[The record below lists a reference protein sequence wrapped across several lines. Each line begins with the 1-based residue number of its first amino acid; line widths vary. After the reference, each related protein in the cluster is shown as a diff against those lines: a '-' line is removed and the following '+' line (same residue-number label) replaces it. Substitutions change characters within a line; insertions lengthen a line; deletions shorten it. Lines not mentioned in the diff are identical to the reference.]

1 MLPRF
6 LITIEGITTMPSN
19 LLFFLKIIFLF
30 IIILML
36 ENTHIYYNKG
46 VIIVTILATT
56 PVATANA

>member
-6 LITIEGITTMPSN
+6 LITIEGIITMPPN
-19 LLFFLKIIFLF
+19 LLFLKNNFLF